1 MKIQKILILHPTDFS
16 ENASLALEFAFNT
29 LHISESQLVLLHV
42 CEIPTFF
49 SNPFAESAESMVQQ
63 KIIEANEK
71 MNSYLKNIPVQEKEL
86 NSFRREI
93 ILHESVYKGIEE
105 VALRLEPSMLLIGHG
120 SNSNLKR
127 KIMGSTAKKLVTNT
141 LYPIIIVPD
150 NIYPIE

>member
-1 MKIQKILILHPTDFS
+1 M
-16 ENASLALEFAFNT
+16 
-29 LHISESQLVLLHV
+29 
-42 CEIPTFF
+42 
-49 SNPFAESAESMVQQ
+49 
-63 KIIEANEK
+63 
-71 MNSYLKNIPVQEKEL
+71 
-86 NSFRREI
+86 
-93 ILHESVYKGIEE
+93 HESVYKGIEE

>member
-120 SNSNLKR
+120 SSLNLKR
-127 KIMGSTAKKLVTNT
+127 TIMGSTAKELIKSSK
-141 LYPIIIVPD
+141 YPLIIVPH
-150 NIYPIE
+150 NK